1 MIIELTESNNHHL
14 LVPRGFAHGF
24 ISMHDNSKVCYA
36 VDNFYDM
43 KYDSGINY
51 MDDSLQIDWP
61 ISLDSLI
68 ISDKDKNLPMTEI

>member
-1 MIIELTESNNHHL
+1 
-14 LVPRGFAHGF
+14 
-24 ISMHDNSKVCYA
+24 MHDNSKVFYA
-36 VDNFYDM
+36 VDNFFDL

-68 ISDKDKNLPMTEI
+68 ISDKDKHLPMLDI